1 MFSYQGLC
9 KTIEALFFNR
19 DMIHAAC
26 SNSNH
31 LRTRQKPDT
40 DKGWRNQC
48 RLTAAPLPIPS
59 AFQSGHLGYQ
69 ERRLLLI
76 LGLIC
81 LLGLPDK
88 FMCLELDTGK
98 SRLRELWHLS
108 PLPRISPAFPT
119 WQGIG
124 PAPVLGTDVVA
135 VVYLENLRA
144 WVLGSPTL
152 RTSPPVMFSAC
163 QENKGWDGIKAATP
177 ISPNSTRLGLGCQLS
192 PRSRPFSGPFRPHH
206 LHSIQR
212 FAHQPHSWVGQ
223 AVNLNHDFSGANDLS
238 A

>member
-31 LRTRQKPDT
+31 LQARQKPDT

-48 RLTAAPLPIPS
+48 RLTAALLPIPS

-76 LGLIC
+76 LGLFC

-108 PLPRISPAFPT
+108 SLPRISPVFPI
-119 WQGIG
+119 WQGAG
-124 PAPVLGTDVVA
+124 PAPVLGTEVS

-144 WVLGSPTL
+144 WLMLGSPTL
-152 RTSPPVMFSAC
+152 RTSLWWCFQLVKRTKDSLVSEPVPPLV
-163 QENKGWDGIKAATP
+163 
-177 ISPNSTRLGLGCQLS
+177 QLY
-192 PRSRPFSGPFRPHH
+192 PK
-206 LHSIQR
+206 LQ
-212 FAHQPHSWVGQ
+212 QTWTW
-223 AVNLNHDFSGANDLS
+223 LS
-238 A
+238 ALT

>member
-31 LRTRQKPDT
+31 LRTRQKPDA

-76 LGLIC
+76 LGLLC
-81 LLGLPDK
+81 LLGPPDK

-98 SRLRELWHLS
+98 SRLQELWHLS
-108 PLPRISPAFPT
+108 WIPRISPVLST
-119 WQGIG
+119 WQGMG
-124 PAPVLGTDVVA
+124 PAPVLGA
-135 VVYLENLRA
+135 EGSVVYLENLRA
-144 WVLGSPTL
+144 WVFSITHSQNFPL
-152 RTSPPVMFSAC
+152 VMFSAC
-163 QENKGWDGIKAATP
+163 QENKGWDGIRAGTVP
-177 ISPNSTRLGLGCQLS
+177 PL
-192 PRSRPFSGPFRPHH
+192 
-206 LHSIQR
+206 
-212 FAHQPHSWVGQ
+212 V
-223 AVNLNHDFSGANDLS
+223 
-238 A
+238 

>member
-31 LRTRQKPDT
+31 LQARQKPDA

-48 RLTAAPLPIPS
+48 RLTAALLLVPS

-76 LGLIC
+76 LGLFC

-98 SRLRELWHLS
+98 SRLWEL
-108 PLPRISPAFPT
+108 
-119 WQGIG
+119 
-124 PAPVLGTDVVA
+124 
-135 VVYLENLRA
+135 
-144 WVLGSPTL
+144 
-152 RTSPPVMFSAC
+152 
-163 QENKGWDGIKAATP
+163 
-177 ISPNSTRLGLGCQLS
+177 
-192 PRSRPFSGPFRPHH
+192 
-206 LHSIQR
+206 
-212 FAHQPHSWVGQ
+212 
-223 AVNLNHDFSGANDLS
+223 
-238 A
+238 